1 MTKHALALL
10 LSISCMGCGA
20 ILAAAFLS
28 DGDIDSVV
36 ENFEETIDTQQQL
49 SKFAME
55 AARGELD
62 ISGYTYD
69 PPTDQNGMT
78 GTLTKS
84 DAQTEFGDGNIQIRF
99 QVEGDGVAVD
109 PYEVDLSSMGAIDG
123 AIEVVFVGTS
133 PNGKPINVDADVDIS
148 TLQNSLTDVTAVVSG
163 EWNINI
169 DGYKTNL
176 STGGME
182 MDFDLLNDQVTRAV
196 GSIDGDIDIPNFP
209 IDGDFDIEGL
219 GDKLQ
224 VAINVAVT
232 TIDFDIDL
240 NSIF

>member
-49 SKFAME
+49 TQLAME
-55 AARGELD
+55 AVRGDLD
-62 ISGYTYD
+62 VTGYTYD

-240 NSIF
+240 NSIV